1 MKGTTE
7 SGFKFNV
14 TDKVLNNMELVEA
27 IAEVDTNPL
36 RLPGLLTMLLG
47 DEQKKKLYDHV
58 RTEDGAVP
66 MDKVAAEV
74 VAILHSLGE
83 GKGKN

>member
-1 MKGTTE
+1 MQGVTE
-7 SGFKFNV
+7 SGFKF
-14 TDKVLNNMELVEA
+14 KVNDNALKNMELVEA
-27 IAEVDTNPL
+27 IAEVDTNLL

-58 RTEDGAVP
+58 RAKDNTVP

-74 VAILHSLGE
+74 VAILHAMGE
-83 GKGKN
+83 KEKN

>member
-1 MKGTTE
+1 MQGSTE

-14 TDKVLNNMELVEA
+14 NDKVLNNMELVEA

-58 RTEDGAVP
+58 RIKDGSVP

-83 GKGKN
+83 NQKN

>member
-1 MKGTTE
+1 MQGATE

-14 TDKVLNNMELVEA
+14 NDKVLNNMELVEA
-27 IAEVDTNPL
+27 IAEVDNNPL
-36 RLPGLLTMLLG
+36 LLPGLLTMLLG

-58 RTEDGAVP
+58 RAKDNTVP

-74 VAILHSLGE
+74 VAILHALGE
-83 GKGKN
+83 KEKN

>member
-1 MKGTTE
+1 MQGVTE

-14 TDKVLNNMELVEA
+14 NDKALKNMELVEA
-27 IAEVDTNPL
+27 IAEVDSNPL

-58 RTEDGAVP
+58 RAKDNTVP

-74 VAILHSLGE
+74 VAILHAMGE
-83 GKGKN
+83 KEKN

>member
-1 MKGTTE
+1 MQGVTD

-14 TDKVLNNMELVEA
+14 HDKVLNNMELVEA

-58 RTEDGAVP
+58 RIKDGSVP

-74 VAILHSLGE
+74 VAILHSIGE
-83 GKGKN
+83 KQKN